1 MGLEDACGIGEEAVL
16 ETHVR
21 GRIEFGDIKQVLA
34 NFGLWAK
41 SDPVRVPINSFIRMH
56 FKNCVV
62 FLMAVFVLQLQL
74 NSCCRDHI
82 AHKS

>member
-1 MGLEDACGIGEEAVL
+1 MGREDACGIGEDAMI

-41 SDPVRVPINSFIRMH
+41 SDPMLVLISSFIGMH
-56 FKNCVV
+56 F
-62 FLMAVFVLQLQL
+62 
-74 NSCCRDHI
+74 
-82 AHKS
+82 